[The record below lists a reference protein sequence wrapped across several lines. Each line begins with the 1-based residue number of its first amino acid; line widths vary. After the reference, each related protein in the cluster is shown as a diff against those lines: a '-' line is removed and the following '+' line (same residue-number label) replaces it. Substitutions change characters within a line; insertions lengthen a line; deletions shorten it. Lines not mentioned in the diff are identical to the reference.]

1 MTLLAMRLPTE
12 LLESSMPDPF
22 DYDLCVIGAGSA
34 GYSAAVTA
42 QNLGKTVTFM
52 DGPGPQAGLCI
63 LRGCMP
69 SKTLLRSAEVAQA
82 VRDAPRAGVIV
93 SEPKIDFRRVME
105 RKRTIIQGFTDYRIA
120 GIDKFPILRGA
131 AHFVGRDTAVVGDRT
146 IRASRFIVATGSV
159 ITDPALPG
167 LEETGYV
174 TSDDVLEFDTLP
186 ESVIVLGGG
195 PTACELA
202 QYLVRLGV
210 ETTLIQRSATLLSG
224 EDDDVGTALRSSLE
238 KEGIKIHTGTR
249 LNRAEKSANGK
260 VVRFEHAGHSHS
272 VEAREIFAAHGRRAN
287 LDGLGLEAAGIEYD
301 HKGIK
306 VDQYL
311 RTTNPSVYGAG
322 DVLYDSTQL
331 VHVAVYEGQ
340 LAASNAFSATPVA
353 VDYRLQA
360 SRAVFTDPQVAI
372 AGLTERECAARGVY
386 CAVARYPFDDLGK
399 AIATDRTEGFI
410 KVLAAADG
418 TMLGVTIVGPDASDL
433 IHEAIALLHFK
444 ANVRDV
450 MTMPHLHPTLA
461 EIITYPAEELMERL
475 ENEKRALVTP

>member
-1 MTLLAMRLPTE
+1 
-12 LLESSMPDPF
+12 MPDSF

-42 QNLGKTVTFM
+42 RNLGKTVAFM

-69 SKTLLRSAEVAQA
+69 SKTLLRSAEVAEA
-82 VRDAPRAGVIV
+82 VRRAPEAGVIV
-93 SEPKIDFRRVME
+93 GEPRIDFGRVMD
-105 RKRTIIQGFTDYRIA
+105 RKRGIIKGFAEYRVA
-120 GIDKFPILRGA
+120 GIEGFPILRGA
-131 AHFVGRDTAVVGDRT
+131 AHFLDRETAVVGDRQ

-159 ITDPALPG
+159 ITVPAVQG

-174 TSDDVLEFDTLP
+174 NSDDVLEFDALP
-186 ESVIVLGGG
+186 DSVIVLGGG

-210 ETTLIQRSATLLSG
+210 VTTLIQRSETLLSG
-224 EDDDVGTALRSSLE
+224 EDPDVGIAVRSALERD
-238 KEGIKIHTGTR
+238 GITVLTGSK
-249 LNRAEKSANGK
+249 LVKAEKSAHGK
-260 VVRFEHAGHSHS
+260 IVRIEHGGHPRS

-287 LDGLGLEAAGIEYD
+287 LDDLTLDAAGID
-301 HKGIK
+301 FDRKGIK
-306 VDQYL
+306 VDEHL
-311 RTTNPSVYGAG
+311 RTTNPIVYAAG
-322 DVLYDSTQL
+322 DVVYESTQL

-340 LAASNAFSATPVA
+340 LAASNAFSATPTA
-353 VDYRLQA
+353 VDYRLQL
-360 SRAVFTDPQVAI
+360 SRAVFTEPQVAV

-410 KVLAAADG
+410 KVLAASDG
-418 TMLGVTIVGPDASDL
+418 TMLGVTIVGAEASDL

-450 MTMPHLHPTLA
+450 MMMPHLHPTLA
-461 EIITYPAEELMERL
+461 EIITYPAEELLERL